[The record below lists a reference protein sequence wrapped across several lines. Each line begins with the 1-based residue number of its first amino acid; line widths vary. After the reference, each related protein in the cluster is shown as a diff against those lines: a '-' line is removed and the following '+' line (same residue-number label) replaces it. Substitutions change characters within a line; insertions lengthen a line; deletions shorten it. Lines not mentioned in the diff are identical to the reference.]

1 MNWSS
6 DHCRSDVDPKLM
18 FRLFSKVPENPGD
31 QILKCVSATENFC
44 ALKSAAGQER
54 FERLNQSSLRV
65 RRKVVLNA
73 FRTGPGFQSLAAPFL
88 HLLKV
93 KQRPIRVSQ

>member
-6 DHCRSDVDPKLM
+6 DHCRLDVHAKLAL
-18 FRLFSKVPENPGD
+18 RLFAQVSENPGD

-65 RRKVVLNA
+65 RRKIVLNA
-73 FRTGPGFQSLAAPFL
+73 FRTGPGFQSLGAPFL

-93 KQRPIRVSQ
+93 KQ